1 MTENIT
7 GFGGIDH
14 TQNDASQIAFIAR
27 QIINGMA
34 TSAPAKVMAVHDG
47 PNGWTVDVQI
57 MVNQID
63 GKGEGIPHGTIH
75 GLPVK
80 TLRAGTSEIRIK
92 PRVGDKGLVSFCHS
106 DISVV
111 KKTGDIANPGSR
123 RKFDWSD
130 GVYLGSFHADGEATS
145 VIEIGDDDN
154 VLIKSPT
161 VALQASDLVDI
172 TGPVTTD
179 SEYRV
184 DGTKV
189 VGSQQGAIT
198 APTGGA
204 TIDSQA
210 RTAISAILSAMRTHG
225 LIAP

>member
-34 TSAPAKVMAVHDG
+34 TSAPAKVKAVHDG

-92 PRVGDKGLVSFCHS
+92 PRVGDKGVVSFCHS

-161 VALQASDLVDI
+161 VALRASNLVDI

-184 DGTKV
+184 GGTKV

-210 RTAISAILSAMRTHG
+210 RTAINAILSAMRTHG

>member
-1 MTENIT
+1 MIENIT
-7 GFGGIDH
+7 GFGDLGY
-14 TQNDASQIAFIAR
+14 TQNDASQTAFIVR
-27 QIINGMA
+27 QIMNGMA
-34 TSAPAKVMAVHDG
+34 TSAPVKVMAVHSGDSG
-47 PNGWTVDVQI
+47 YTVDVQV

-63 GKGEGIPHGTIH
+63 GKGNGIPHGTIH

-80 TLRAGTSEIRIK
+80 TLRAGTCEIRIK
-92 PRVGDKGLVSFCHS
+92 PRVGDKGVVSFCHS

-111 KKTGDIANPGSR
+111 KKTGAIGNPGSR

-130 GVYLGSFHADGEATS
+130 GIYLGSFHADGEATS

-172 TGPVTTD
+172 AGPVTTD
-179 SEYRV
+179 TEYRV
-184 DGTKV
+184 GGTKV
-189 VGSQQGAIT
+189 VGTQQGAIT
-198 APTGGA
+198 APTGGS

-210 RTAISAILSAMRTHG
+210 RTTINAILNALKGHG
-225 LIAP
+225 LIAS

>member
-1 MTENIT
+1 MSKAVTT
-7 GFGGIDH
+7 QAGIGDLH
-14 TQNDASQIAFIAR
+14 GDFNQIAFIAR

-80 TLRAGTSEIRIK
+80 TVRAGTCEIRIK
-92 PRVGDKGLVSFCHS
+92 PRVGDKGIVSFCHS

-130 GVYLGSFHADGEATS
+130 GVYLGSFRADGEATS

-161 VALQASDLVDI
+161 VALRASNLVDI

-184 DGTKV
+184 GGTKV

-210 RTAISAILSAMRTHG
+210 RTTINAILNALKGHG
-225 LIAP
+225 LIAS